1 MEDCIFCKIIN
12 GDIPCMKI
20 YEDEH
25 TLSFMDIANDVD
37 GHMLVIPKKH
47 CTNILDA
54 DEKTL
59 HHVMDT
65 VKKVS
70 DHCVKNCGCEGINIL
85 NANNQCAGQ
94 SVFHLHMHIIPR
106 KNGDGLPSE
115 PKFTGALRSLEEN
128 HKMLKMQ

>member
-12 GDIPCMKI
+12 GEIPCMKV

-70 DHCVKNCGCEGINIL
+70 DHCVKNCGCEGIDIL

-94 SVFHLHMHIIPR
+94 TVFHLHVHIIPR
-106 KNGDGLPSE
+106 KNGDGL

>member
-1 MEDCIFCKIIN
+1 MVEMYRLPQEIKQTATNYKLSDDTKKINMLYMERIVCIIN
-12 GDIPCMKI
+12 I
-20 YEDEH
+20 
-25 TLSFMDIANDVD
+25 F
-37 GHMLVIPKKH
+37 
-47 CTNILDA
+47 
-54 DEKTL
+54 
-59 HHVMDT
+59 DT

-128 HKMLKMQ
+128 HKIFKM

>member
-12 GDIPCMKI
+12 GEIPCMKV

-106 KNGDGLPSE
+106 KNGDRLSSE

-128 HKMLKMQ
+128 HKIFKM